1 MLNMATPLPALA
13 IIKIDPS
20 IMLGIPK
27 SHLKLPNVNTTFYIQ
42 KQYYI
47 LLNFLNYLFATRAQ
61 MTPSAQA

>member
-27 SHLKLPNVNTTFYIQ
+27 SHLKLPKVNTTI
-42 KQYYI
+42 I
-47 LLNFLNYLFATRAQ
+47 LISTFALINGNYLFATRAQ